1 MFQELATRQPRP
13 DAVCLGMEAVDLE
26 EDPGGMKHAG
36 FHLPCWVRIASR
48 VEIFAALRNNGDA
61 GVQAAPGDSSRKK
74 GDVRAA
80 RDCHRSPFPTI
91 RMPQF
96 QEKNKMVH
104 FRSLPFIAACLVA
117 GLTVPQSGEA
127 QVQKNGTF
135 KELRQQGRL
144 TQIVVLD
151 DAGSELE
158 INLTPKVD
166 FQIRAAGD
174 KGFVAPG
181 QILEGEGVL
190 TNERIYISNVTIR
203 YVPPKQRVSAR
214 GQIAKAPPRPG
225 RSTNAYLVSGMIEA
239 AQPDTDYPDFTLVG
253 LKATRGPL
261 IMLEKDFKVT
271 VVANDPKLIPEGS
284 IVSMEGMELRGG
296 KFNASKL
303 VVNLKT
309 PLKSEDLL
317 TE

>member
-1 MFQELATRQPRP
+1 MPMFRQS
-13 DAVCLGMEAVDLE
+13 
-26 EDPGGMKHAG
+26 PG
-36 FHLPCWVRIASR
+36 I
-48 VEIFAALRNNGDA
+48 
-61 GVQAAPGDSSRKK
+61 SSREL
-74 GDVRAA
+74 GSVRA
-80 RDCHRSPFPTI
+80 CYRSPFPTI
-91 RMPQF
+91 RMPLF
-96 QEKNKMVH
+96 QENYKMVH

-117 GLTVPQSGEA
+117 GLTAPQCGLA
-127 QVQKNGTF
+127 QAQKNGTV
-135 KELRQQGRL
+135 KEVRQQGRL
-144 TQIVVLD
+144 TQVVVLD

-158 INLTPKVD
+158 INLTPKVEL
-166 FQIRAAGD
+166 QIRAAGD
-174 KGFVAPG
+174 KGFVVPG

-203 YVPPKQRVSAR
+203 YVPPKQRITHR
-214 GQIAKAPPRPG
+214 GQIAKAPARPG

-271 VVANDPKLIPEGS
+271 VLSDNPELIPDGAS
-284 IVSMEGMELRGG
+284 VSMEGMEIRGG

-303 VVNLKT
+303 VINLKS